1 MLYHLALDREWQE
14 ALAAGEYRTST
25 LGARLEDVGFLHAAF
40 ADQVQGVADRYYA
53 QVAEPVVLL
62 VIDESRLTVPWRVDV
77 APDGHGYPHVY
88 GPLRPEAVV
97 RVVPVRP
104 DPRGGLAVRL
114 PDDPHGT

>member
-1 MLYHLALDREWQE
+1 MLYHLALDAQWQ
-14 ALAAGEYRTST
+14 AGLAAGEYRTST

-53 QVAEPVVLL
+53 DVAEPVVLL
-62 VIDESRLTVPWRVDV
+62 VIDESRLAVPWRVDV

-97 RVVPVRP
+97 RVVPVDR
-104 DPRGGLAVRL
+104 DAHGALAVRL
-114 PDDPHGT
+114 PDDPHAT